1 MSNNLAKV
9 SNGSTN
15 VALATTVSPWREAV
29 NDEAGASFGTFL
41 KFTKGDWTLGEEG
54 KTAPAQAR
62 FVVCMDEC
70 YRGWVRWWDSKP
82 TDHLIGRVV
91 DRHRVPR
98 REELGDQDESK
109 WETANNG
116 ARRDPWAR
124 TVYLAMRDVS
134 NDEIVCFTSSS
145 DGGRKAVAKL
155 LDYFDRNRHRFK
167 AKMPVVTLE
176 TESYQ
181 HPEYGKILKPKF
193 RVVDW
198 TYWDDETAADPDGA
212 LQLQN
217 AAEMSDEIPF

>member
-41 KFTKGDWTLGEEG
+41 KFTEGDWTLGEEG

-124 TVYLAMRDVS
+124 TVYLERWRS
-134 NDEIVCFTSSS
+134 Q
-145 DGGRKAVAKL
+145 GGRQAPGL
-155 LDYFDRNRHRFK
+155 LRPQPASLQGEDAGGDAGDRELP
-167 AKMPVVTLE
+167 A
-176 TESYQ
+176 S
-181 HPEYGKILKPKF
+181 
-193 RVVDW
+193 
-198 TYWDDETAADPDGA
+198 
-212 LQLQN
+212 
-217 AAEMSDEIPF
+217 